1 MGVLFN
7 IQSIKT
13 IFPVKVRTMKDL
25 NAELDVPLTADEMIL
40 KVITDTPDS
49 EADYILEVTGLAPST
64 LTKSVNSLL
73 ASLLITKELRSATK
87 QQSGNSKRAYFSPVI
102 QSC

>member
-7 IQSIKT
+7 MESIKT

-73 ASLLITKELRSATK
+73 SFKLITKELRSATK
-87 QQSGNSKRAYFSPVI
+87 QQSGNSKRAYFSPMV